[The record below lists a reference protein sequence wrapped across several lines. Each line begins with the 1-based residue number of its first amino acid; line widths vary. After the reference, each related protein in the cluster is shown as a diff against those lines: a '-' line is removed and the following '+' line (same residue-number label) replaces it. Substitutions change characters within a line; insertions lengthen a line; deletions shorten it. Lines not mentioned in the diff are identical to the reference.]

1 LEFDN
6 LNASPNTFKFRKVRA
21 KQNILNEQLLLMRS
35 DTNLLKKSLLAGSR
49 QVFGVVLDI
58 AFGTFAISSLEIESL
73 ACIIKYFG
81 EYCLV

>member
-1 LEFDN
+1 
-6 LNASPNTFKFRKVRA
+6 
-21 KQNILNEQLLLMRS
+21 MRS